1 MKILHI
7 TCSPRGAA
15 SISYQLSQKIVQRLR
30 QRDPQAQ
37 LMARD
42 LWADQ
47 LPHPDDEYACV
58 LAHQPG
64 GTPRREGR
72 SSLDWSAL
80 LIDELRQADAIVIG
94 TPMHNY
100 TVPSVLKSWLDH
112 VVRIGITFNSTP
124 EGKVGT
130 LPDRPVYIAV
140 SSGGWRTGE
149 HARQPDFLEPYL
161 RAILGTIGLKQ
172 LHFFSL
178 QATSRGP
185 ETTTAAHAAVE
196 QELKAVFDV

>member
-1 MKILHI
+1 
-7 TCSPRGAA
+7 
-15 SISYQLSQKIVQRLR
+15 
-30 QRDPQAQ
+30 
-37 LMARD
+37 
-42 LWADQ
+42 
-47 LPHPDDEYACV
+47 
-58 LAHQPG
+58 
-64 GTPRREGR
+64 
-72 SSLDWSAL
+72 
-80 LIDELRQADAIVIG
+80 
-94 TPMHNY
+94 MHNY